1 MRTIKQIEALV
12 NDCRMSEGEALQYII
27 ENLGNENENLDK
39 FPVIEEFCEV
49 EQAGRTQ
56 VVSFGTYSSSG
67 EIVDWEWERQHINE
81 GAVLKEDGNLSKR
94 IYHTEIYQFI
104 DGQIKIVKLYDILEG
119 SI

>member
-27 ENLGNENENLDK
+27 DNFGNENDNFDK
-39 FPVIEEFCEV
+39 FPVIEEFCKV
-49 EQAGRTQ
+49 EQAGKTQ
-56 VVSFGTYSSSG
+56 VVTFGGYSCSG

-104 DGQIKIVKLYDILEG
+104 DGQIKIVKLYDILKEER
-119 SI
+119 